1 MRKCQIDRCRQLIIS
16 ISLVGILLT
25 GTLVG
30 LSSILPMFFSAREH
44 VEQTALDSL
53 QTRAEAIN
61 NLLASYEDIARQFT
75 SRTEIRRRLEA
86 YAEGNLSFEEL
97 AAYTRPRLQDPMRKL
112 PDLLFMRRHGPDLEP
127 IVSLGYNPG
136 PDPERV
142 EQPGISIISLPD
154 SEDYLVQAV
163 SAINNS
169 EGLRIGTDLLLF
181 SSKQLQELLGSDTS
195 FSTQA
200 HLAMVRLSAD
210 GQVQSFLGDSGELKT
225 ILPHPAIELAT
236 LKPRTLIKTRDKTN
250 RLLLTP
256 LQLKNWALI
265 AWLPHSALYAKT
277 NQQLLVTSGVVL
289 TMMLLGLFLTRR
301 TLSPLVARI
310 VQQAQRLEESAAE
323 LRLSANVFEH
333 AQEAIIITNAELN
346 ILRSNHASNEITGYS
361 AEQLFNTRLDRLF
374 DEASRRPEQIEL
386 ILHTLNR
393 DDAWQG
399 EICYHHADGHLIPAL
414 QTISVM
420 RDDQGRI
427 SHLIHIFNDITDA
440 KENERRMQRLA
451 SQDSLTGLP
460 NRAALNRHIQY
471 QLQQARLR
479 QQHCAVLFIDLD
491 NFKPVNDNYGH
502 VAGDLLLKAVA
513 RRLSSAIREE
523 DSVGRIGGDEFL
535 VVTGLLRQP
544 ENAGII
550 AAKLIEQLQQPF
562 QIDQH
567 SLNIGASIGIAY
579 FPVHGGDAQ
588 TLIHAADQA
597 MYRAKKQGHNSWTV
611 AADPEAPKM
620 TTR

>member
-1 MRKCQIDRCRQLIIS
+1 
-16 ISLVGILLT
+16 
-25 GTLVG
+25 
-30 LSSILPMFFSAREH
+30 MFFSAREH

-61 NLLASYEDIARQFT
+61 NLLASYQDIARQFT

-86 YAEGNLSFEEL
+86 YAAGNLSFDEL

-112 PDLLFMRRHGPDLEP
+112 PDLLFMRRYGPGLEP

-136 PDPERV
+136 PAPERV
-142 EQPGISIISLPD
+142 EQPGVSIISLPG
-154 SEDYLVQAV
+154 SEDYLIQAV
-163 SAINNS
+163 SAIKNS

-181 SSKQLQELLGSDTS
+181 SSKQLQELLDSGTD

-200 HLAMVRLSAD
+200 HLAMVQLSAD
-210 GQVQSFLGDSGELKT
+210 GQVQSFMGDSGELKT
-225 ILPHPAIELAT
+225 ILPHPAIELAM

-250 RLLLTP
+250 RLLLSP
-256 LQLKNWALI
+256 LQLESWALI

-277 NQQLLVTSGVVL
+277 NQQLLITSGVVL
-289 TMMLLGLFLTRR
+289 TMMLLGLYFTRR
-301 TLSPLVARI
+301 TLSPLVANI
-310 VQQAQRLEESAAE
+310 VRQNQQLEESAAE

-333 AQEAIIITNAELN
+333 AQEAIIVTDAELT
-346 ILRSNHASNEITGYS
+346 ILRSNHASSEITGYS
-361 AEQLFNTRLDRLF
+361 SEQLFNTRLDRLF

-399 EICYHHADGHLIPAL
+399 EICYHHTDGHLIPAL

-513 RRLSSAIREE
+513 RCLSSAIREE
-523 DSVGRIGGDEFL
+523 DIVGRIGGDEFL

-550 AAKLIEQLQQPF
+550 ATKLIEELKQPF
-562 QIDQH
+562 LIDQH

-579 FPVHGGDAQ
+579 FPDHGGDAQ

-597 MYRAKKQGHNSWTV
+597 MYRAKKQGHNSWSV
-611 AADPEAPKM
+611 ATDPEAPE
-620 TTR
+620 TTER